1 MDSPFVMPC
10 GKHKGVRLSQL
21 NERVVAC
28 LYLAYSDVNL
38 KMDRGIKADITN
50 ECMYDLKR
58 RFGTY
63 ADADSFVEEVR
74 DQLVNR
80 RPSKPPKSHKNRKQP
95 VKSSKKKKRMK
106 SNAEHLAD
114 FERDREPYTM
124 PNGVTISIPAG
135 TWIDPNEI
143 CPFE

>member
-1 MDSPFVMPC
+1 MPC
-10 GKHKGVRLSQL
+10 GKHKGVPLSQL
-21 NERVVAC
+21 SDRVVAC

-38 KMDRGIKADITN
+38 KMNRGVKAEITN
-50 ECMYDLKR
+50 EVMYDLKR

-80 RPSKPPKSHKNRKQP
+80 RKPAKPPKNHRHHKPPAKSHKKQKRK
-95 VKSSKKKKRMK
+95 K

-114 FERDREPYTM
+114 FERDRESYTM

-143 CPFE
+143 CPFA